1 MWIVFACLSSLFA
14 GATAILSKLGVKN
27 TDSDVATAL
36 RTTVVLFLSILV
48 TLITGEYKF
57 IVNITTKSLV
67 FLFLSGLATG
77 ASWICYFKALSMG
90 EANKVAVIDKSSVIL
105 SILFALIIFPDER
118 DNWRI
123 KIVCLIAIAL
133 GTLLMIDYKKNDNS
147 DGNNKKK
154 YGWLLIA
161 FLSAIFASLTSIL
174 AKIGIENVPSNLATS
189 IRTIVVLIMSWLIV
203 IFRRKIKLIK
213 NIHKKD
219 LLYLILSSFATAG
232 SWLCYYYAI
241 SKGQVSVV
249 VPFDKLSVLFTIVF
263 SSLILKENIKS
274 KTWVGLSLLLIGTI
288 LMAVC

>member
-1 MWIVFACLSSLFA
+1 MWIIFACLSSLFA

-36 RTTVVLFLSILV
+36 RTTLVLFLSILV
-48 TLITGEYKF
+48 TLITGEFKS

-67 FLFLSGLATG
+67 FLILSGLATG
-77 ASWICYFKALSMG
+77 ASWICYFKALSIG
-90 EANKVAVIDKSSVIL
+90 EVNKVAVIDKSSVIL
-105 SILFALIIFPDER
+105 SILVALIIFPDER

-123 KIVCLIAIAL
+123 KIVCLIAIAI
-133 GTLLMIDYKKNDNS
+133 GTFLMIDYKKDES
-147 DGNNKKK
+147 GNTKKK
-154 YGWLLIA
+154 YGWLFIA

-203 IFRRKIKLIK
+203 IFKRKIKLIK
-213 NIHKKD
+213 NINKKD
-219 LLYLILSSFATAG
+219 FLFLVLSSFATAG

-249 VPFDKLSVLFTIVF
+249 VPIDKLSVLFTIIF

-274 KTWVGLSLLLIGTI
+274 KTWVGLSLLLVGTI
-288 LMAVC
+288 LMAFC